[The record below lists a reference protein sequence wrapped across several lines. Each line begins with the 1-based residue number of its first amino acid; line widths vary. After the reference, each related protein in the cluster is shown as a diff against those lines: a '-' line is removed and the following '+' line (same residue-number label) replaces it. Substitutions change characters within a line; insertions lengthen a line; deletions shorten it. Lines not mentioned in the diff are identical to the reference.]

1 MRRIGSEAEEV
12 SLAGEDLDRV
22 AETRISFNTS
32 DRA

>member
-12 SLAGEDLDRV
+12 SLAGEDFDRL
-22 AETRISFNTS
+22 AGTGSSFNTP